1 MIATNLRRV
10 MKGDQDIIDASE
22 RFRSRTKKF
31 QETLACSR
39 FLISLAR
46 VCTLQLTCCNLQFD
60 CIQAQ
65 DHLSM
70 ALNDVDLVK
79 ELIEDLEVNIDELD
93 EALKPLVSQSLV
105 ATANSLPLLD
115 RAKLFTTAVYAIDS
129 LLYNSLNIA
138 GTDAKT
144 HAVKTELDR
153 VKQYFDKIK
162 AAENPVGKREN
173 LALDKPAAARFITA
187 ALRGNDKYDQER
199 SERETRERAGA
210 DAKLQALNGKRKDLS
225 QEEHNP
231 NKKNL
236 ETSDSEPSPSK
247 FHA

>member
-1 MIATNLRRV
+1 
-10 MKGDQDIIDASE
+10 
-22 RFRSRTKKF
+22 
-31 QETLACSR
+31 
-39 FLISLAR
+39 
-46 VCTLQLTCCNLQFD
+46 
-60 CIQAQ
+60 
-65 DHLSM
+65 M
-70 ALNDVDLVK
+70 ALNDVDFVK

-93 EALKPLVSQSLV
+93 EALKPLVSQSLI

-144 HAVKTELDR
+144 HAIKTELDR

-199 SERETRERAGA
+199 AERETRERASA

-236 ETSDSEPSPSK
+236 ETSDSEASPSK
-247 FHA
+247 FHLILKTRCRLMVTIDPVKRKKSNKPPRTKAETAELLKQGPLPKKDKKTRKKEKRKSLQAQQE